1 VHRVSNGGGGISLP
15 RIAPVSARAPAA
27 GRDWMGLRRS
37 EATVLKSVEQLPLLG
52 GLLGLALLVGSFAGL
67 WYREAR

>member
-1 VHRVSNGGGGISLP
+1 VRRIASNGGVAIP
-15 RIAPVSARAPAA
+15 RVSAVSARAPAA

-37 EATVLKSVEQLPLLG
+37 EATLLKSVDQLPLLG
-52 GLLGLALLVGSFAGL
+52 GLLGLAVLVGSFAGL